1 MRIYYEAARPAKGSA
16 MTGFIEIV
24 MLVCAIAQ
32 PDRCEDKRLQFAWQG
47 SLKQCVMTA
56 QPYMAQW
63 IGEHPQ
69 WVIKNYHCEYP
80 GKQDRADARGSARA
94 A

>member
-1 MRIYYEAARPAKGSA
+1 

-32 PDRCEDKRLQFAWQG
+32 PDRCEDKHLQFAWSG
-47 SLKQCVMTA
+47 SLKQCVMAA

-63 IGEHPQ
+63 IGDHPQ
-69 WVIKNYHCEYP
+69 WTIKNYHCDYP
-80 GKQDRADARGSARA
+80 GRQERI
-94 A
+94 

>member
-1 MRIYYEAARPAKGSA
+1 

-32 PDRCEDKRLQFAWQG
+32 PERCEDKHLQFAWQG
-47 SLKQCVMTA
+47 SLRQCVMAA

-69 WVIKNYHCEYP
+69 WTIKELSLRLSGP
-80 GKQDRADARGSARA
+80 EGQS
-94 A
+94 

>member
-1 MRIYYEAARPAKGSA
+1 MQ
-16 MTGFIEIV
+16 GFIEIV
-24 MLVCAIAQ
+24 MLVCSIAHPEQ
-32 PDRCEDKRLQFAWQG
+32 CEDKHLQFAWQG
-47 SLKQCVMTA
+47 SLKQCVMAA

-80 GKQDRADARGSARA
+80 GKQDKADARGSARA
-94 A
+94 V